1 VTEFL
6 PRGPLRLTWK
16 MLPVHANG
24 QPAAAAYWTGD
35 DGLLHA
41 EGILLLDFA
50 DSGKVSQITTFRDP
64 ELMQGFGLPLAMD
77 PEGSSDL

>member
-1 VTEFL
+1 MV
-6 PRGPLRLTWK
+6 
-16 MLPVHANG
+16 PVHANG
-24 QPAAAAYWTGD
+24 QPAAAAYWIGD